1 MDDYSNFERK
11 GLENK
16 PLANQ
21 EMLAVLDTP
30 DEDLLLLVH
39 AAYRVRRRF
48 FGNRVRLHVLQNAK
62 SGLCPEDC
70 AYCSQSAVSTADIGR
85 YPLLPRE
92 KILDGARKAKA
103 GRALRYCIV
112 TSGRGPT
119 DREVDT
125 VADIVREVKQTV
137 GIDVCCCM
145 GLLDEAQ
152 ARTLKAA
159 GVDRINHNLN
169 TSAGHHGNIVSTHA
183 YTDRLNTLKAV
194 KAAGLET
201 CCGGIVGMGESRQ
214 DIVDLAVALRELDID
229 SIPVNFLHPIEG
241 TPMAGRKPLSPQ
253 DGLKVLCLFRFVNPN
268 KEIRIAGGREHTLGS
283 LQALAL
289 YPANSVFMEGYL
301 TTGGQS
307 TSETHRLIED
317 LGFEVEAHWRSEDGT
332 NAHAGALNEV
342 A

>member
-30 DEDLLLLVH
+30 DDDLLLLVH

-137 GIDVCCCM
+137 DIDVCCCM

-169 TSAGHHGNIVSTHA
+169 TSAGHHGNIVSTHT

-201 CCGGIVGMGESRQ
+201 CCGGIIGMGESRQ
-214 DIVDLAVALRELDID
+214 DIVDLAVAVRELDVD

-332 NAHAGALNEV
+332 NARACALNEV

>member
-1 MDDYSNFERK
+1 MKDYTILERK
-11 GLENK
+11 ALQNES
-16 PLANQ
+16 LANQ
-21 EMLAVLDTP
+21 EMLAVLETP

-39 AAYRVRRRF
+39 AAYRVRHRF
-48 FGNRVRLHVLQNAK
+48 FGNSVRLHVLQNAK

-70 AYCSQSAVSTADIGR
+70 AYCSQSAVSTADIGK

-92 KILDGARKAKA
+92 QILDGARKAKA

-137 GIDVCCCM
+137 DIDICCCM

-159 GVDRINHNLN
+159 GVDRVNHNLN
-169 TSAGHHGNIVSTHA
+169 TGARHHGNIVSTHT
-183 YTDRLNTLKAV
+183 YSDRLNTLKAV

-214 DIVDLAVALRELDID
+214 DIVDLAVAVRELDID
-229 SIPVNFLHPIEG
+229 SIPVNFLHPIDG
-241 TPMAGRKPLSPQ
+241 TPLAGRKPMSPQ

-268 KEIRIAGGREHTLGS
+268 KEIRIAGGRELTLGS

-317 LGFEVEAHWRSEDGT
+317 LGFEVEAHSKSKDGSNGT
-332 NAHAGALNEV
+332 LISV
-342 A
+342 S

>member
-1 MDDYSNFERK
+1 MKDYSILKRK
-11 GLENK
+11 ALQNK
-16 PLANQ
+16 CLTEQ

-30 DEDLLLLVH
+30 NDDLLQLIN
-39 AAYRVRRRF
+39 AAYRVRHRY
-48 FGNRVRLHVLQNAK
+48 FGNKVRLHVLQNAK

-70 AYCSQSAVSTADIGR
+70 AYCSQSAVSTADISK

-92 KILDGARKAKA
+92 QILDGARKAKA

-119 DREVDT
+119 AREVET
-125 VADIVREVKQTV
+125 VADIVREVKQNV
-137 GIDVCCCM
+137 DIDICCCM
-145 GLLDEAQ
+145 GLLDEAR

-169 TSAGHHGNIVSTHA
+169 TSARHHGNICTTHT
-183 YTDRLNTLKAV
+183 YSDRLNTLKAV

-201 CCGGIVGMGESRQ
+201 CCGGIIGMGESRQ
-214 DIVDLAVALRELDID
+214 DIVDLAVAVRELDID
-229 SIPVNFLHPIEG
+229 SIPVNFLHPLEG
-241 TPMAGRKPLSPQ
+241 TPLAGRKPMTPQ
-253 DGLKVLCLFRFVNPN
+253 DGLKALCLFRFVNPN
-268 KEIRIAGGREHTLGS
+268 KEIRIAGGREHTLRS

-317 LGFEVEAHWRSEDGT
+317 MGFEVEEKRKTEDRSSVLVCD
-332 NAHAGALNEV
+332 
-342 A
+342 

>member
-1 MDDYSNFERK
+1 MKDYSILERK
-11 GLENK
+11 ALQNES
-16 PLANQ
+16 LANQ
-21 EMLAVLDTP
+21 EMLAVLETP

-39 AAYRVRRRF
+39 AAYRVRHRF
-48 FGNRVRLHVLQNAK
+48 FGNSVRLHVLQNAK

-70 AYCSQSAVSTADIGR
+70 AYCSQSAVSTADIGK

-92 KILDGARKAKA
+92 QILDGARKAKA

-137 GIDVCCCM
+137 DIDICCCM

-159 GVDRINHNLN
+159 GVDRVNHNLN
-169 TSAGHHGNIVSTHA
+169 TGARHHGNIVSTHT
-183 YTDRLNTLKAV
+183 YSDRLNTLKAV
-194 KAAGLET
+194 KAAGIET

-214 DIVDLAVALRELDID
+214 DIVDLAVAVRELDID
-229 SIPVNFLHPIEG
+229 SIPVNFLHPIDG
-241 TPMAGRKPLSPQ
+241 TPLAGRKPMSPQ

-268 KEIRIAGGREHTLGS
+268 KEIRIAGGRELTLGS

-317 LGFEVEAHWRSEDGT
+317 LGFEVEAHLKSEDGSNGT
-332 NAHAGALNEV
+332 LISV
-342 A
+342 S

>member
-1 MDDYSNFERK
+1 MDYSI
-11 GLENK
+11 LEHNSLK
-16 PLANQ
+16 NRRLTEK

-30 DEDLLLLVH
+30 TEDLLPLIH
-39 AAYRVRRRF
+39 AAYRVRYHY
-48 FGNRVRLHVLQNAK
+48 FGNKVRLHVLQNAK

-70 AYCSQSAVSTADIGR
+70 AYCSQSAVSTANISK

-92 KILDGARKAKA
+92 QILDGARKAKA

-119 DREVDT
+119 DREVET
-125 VADIVREVKQTV
+125 VADTVREIKQTV
-137 GIDVCCCM
+137 DIDICCCM
-145 GLLDEAQ
+145 GLLDETQ

-169 TSAGHHGNIVSTHA
+169 TSARHHINICTTHT
-183 YTDRLNTLKAV
+183 YTDRLKTLQAV

-201 CCGGIVGMGESRQ
+201 CCGGIIGMGESRQ
-214 DIVDLAVALRELDID
+214 DIVDLAVTVRELDID

-241 TPMAGRKPLSPQ
+241 TPLAGRKPTTPQ
-253 DGLKVLCLFRFVNPN
+253 DGLKALCLFRFVNPN
-268 KEIRIAGGREHTLGS
+268 KEIRIAGGREHTLRS

-307 TSETHRLIED
+307 VTETHRLIED
-317 LGFEVEAHWRSEDGT
+317 MGFEVEEKWKPEDKA
-332 NAHAGALNEV
+332 NVLV
-342 A
+342 CD

>member
-1 MDDYSNFERK
+1 MKDYSILERK
-11 GLENK
+11 ALRNK
-16 PLANQ
+16 PLVNE
-21 EMLAVLDTP
+21 EMLSVLDAP
-30 DEDLLLLVH
+30 DEYLLLLIH
-39 AAYRVRRRF
+39 SAYRVRHRF

-70 AYCSQSAVSTADIGR
+70 AYCSQSAVSTADIGK

-92 KILDGARKAKA
+92 QIIDGARKAWA
-103 GRALRYCIV
+103 GKALRYCIV

-119 DREVDT
+119 AREVEI
-125 VADIVREVKQTV
+125 VADIVREVKETV
-137 GIDVCCCM
+137 DIDICCCM

-169 TSAGHHGNIVSTHA
+169 TSARHHGSIVSTHT

-201 CCGGIVGMGESRQ
+201 CCGGIIGMGESSQ
-214 DIVDLAVALRELDID
+214 DIVDLAVAVRELDID
-229 SIPVNFLHPIEG
+229 SIPVNFLHPIDG
-241 TPMAGRKPLSPQ
+241 TPLAGREPMSPR
-253 DGLKVLCLFRFVNPN
+253 DGLRVLCLFRFVNPD
-268 KEIRIAGGREHTLGS
+268 KEIRIAGGRELTLGS

-317 LGFEVEAHWRSEDGT
+317 MGFEIEAHWKSDDGSSVPACAG
-332 NAHAGALNEV
+332 NAVL
-342 A
+342 

>member
-1 MDDYSNFERK
+1 MKDYSSIEHK
-11 GLENK
+11 ALKNK
-16 PLANQ
+16 SLSNQ

-30 DEDLLLLVH
+30 NEDLLLLIH
-39 AAYRVRRRF
+39 AAYRVRHRY
-48 FGNRVRLHVLQNAK
+48 FGNGVRLHVLQNAK

-70 AYCSQSAVSTADIGR
+70 AYCSQSAVSTAGISK

-92 KILDGARKAKA
+92 QILEGARRAKA

-119 DREVDT
+119 DREVET
-125 VADIVREVKQTV
+125 VADIVREIKRTV
-137 GIDVCCCM
+137 DIDICCCM

-169 TSAGHHGNIVSTHA
+169 TSAEHHGNIVTTHT
-183 YTDRLNTLKAV
+183 YSDRLNTLKAV
-194 KAAGLET
+194 RAAGLET
-201 CCGGIVGMGESRQ
+201 CCGGIIGLGESRQ
-214 DIVDLAVALRELDID
+214 DIVDLAVAVRELDID

-241 TPMAGRKPLSPQ
+241 TPLAGRKPTSPQ
-253 DGLKVLCLFRFVNPN
+253 DGLKALCLFRFVNPN
-268 KEIRIAGGREHTLGS
+268 KEIRIAGGRELTFRS

-317 LGFEVEAHWRSEDGT
+317 MGFEVEEKWQSENGSVAPLSAHVDLR
-332 NAHAGALNEV
+332 
-342 A
+342 

>member
-1 MDDYSNFERK
+1 MKDYSILERK
-11 GLENK
+11 ALRNK
-16 PLANQ
+16 PLSNR

-30 DEDLLLLVH
+30 DEDLLLLIH
-39 AAYRVRRRF
+39 AAYRVRHRF

-70 AYCSQSAVSTADIGR
+70 AYCSQSAVSTAAIDK

-92 KILDGARKAKA
+92 QILDGAREAKA
-103 GRALRYCIV
+103 GKALRYCIV

-119 DREVDT
+119 GREVET

-137 GIDVCCCM
+137 DIDICCCM

-169 TSAGHHGNIVSTHA
+169 TSSGHHGNIVTSHT
-183 YTDRLNTLKAV
+183 YSDRLNTLRAV

-201 CCGGIVGMGESRQ
+201 CCGGIIGMGESRQ
-214 DIVDLAVALRELDID
+214 DIVDLAVAVRELDID
-229 SIPVNFLHPIEG
+229 SIPVNFLHPIDG
-241 TPMAGRKPLSPQ
+241 TPLAGRKPTSPQ

-268 KEIRIAGGREHTLGS
+268 KEIRIAGGRELTLGS

-307 TSETHRLIED
+307 TSETHRLIDD
-317 LGFEVEAHWRSEDGT
+317 LGFEVEAQWKSEKGT
-332 NAHAGALNEV
+332 NVPAGALNAV
-342 A
+342 T

>member
-1 MDDYSNFERK
+1 MKDYSILERK
-11 GLENK
+11 ALRNK

-30 DEDLLLLVH
+30 DEDLLLLIH
-39 AAYRVRRRF
+39 AAYRVRHRF
-48 FGNRVRLHVLQNAK
+48 FGNGVRLHVLQNAK

-70 AYCSQSAVSTADIGR
+70 GYCSQSAVSTADIR
-85 YPLLPRE
+85 KYPLLPGE
-92 KILDGARKAKA
+92 QILDGARKARA
-103 GRALRYCIV
+103 GGALRYCIV

-119 DREVDT
+119 AREVDT

-137 GIDVCCCM
+137 DIDICCCM

-169 TSAGHHGNIVSTHA
+169 TSAGHHGNIVSTHT
-183 YTDRLNTLKAV
+183 YGDRLNTLKAV

-201 CCGGIVGMGESRQ
+201 CCGGIIGMGESRQ
-214 DIVDLAVALRELDID
+214 DIVDLSVAVRELDID
-229 SIPVNFLHPIEG
+229 SIPINFLHPIDG
-241 TPMAGRKPLSPQ
+241 TPLAGRKPMSPQ
-253 DGLKVLCLFRFVNPN
+253 DGLRVLCLFRFVNPN
-268 KEIRIAGGREHTLGS
+268 KEIRIAGGRELTLGS

-307 TSETHRLIED
+307 TSETHRLIVD
-317 LGFEVEAHWRSEDGT
+317 LGFEVEAHWNPEDGST
-332 NAHAGALNEV
+332 VPSGAGSAV
-342 A
+342 R

>member
-1 MDDYSNFERK
+1 MKDYSSIEHK
-11 GLENK
+11 ALKNK
-16 PLANQ
+16 CLTNQ
-21 EMLAVLDTP
+21 EMLAVLNAP
-30 DEDLLLLVH
+30 NEDLLLLIH
-39 AAYRVRRRF
+39 AAYRVRHRY
-48 FGNRVRLHVLQNAK
+48 FGNGVRLHVLQNAK

-70 AYCSQSAVSTADIGR
+70 AYCSQSAVSTAGISK

-92 KILDGARKAKA
+92 QILDGARKAKA

-119 DREVDT
+119 DREVET
-125 VADIVREVKQTV
+125 IADIVREVKRTV
-137 GIDVCCCM
+137 DIDVCCCM
-145 GLLDEAQ
+145 GLLNEAQ

-169 TSAGHHGNIVSTHA
+169 TSAEHHDNIVTTHT
-183 YTDRLNTLKAV
+183 YSDRLNTLKAV
-194 KAAGLET
+194 RAAGLET
-201 CCGGIVGMGESRQ
+201 CCGGIIGMGESRQ
-214 DIVDLAVALRELDID
+214 DVVDLAVALRELDID

-241 TPMAGRKPLSPQ
+241 TPLAGRKPTSPQ

-268 KEIRIAGGREHTLGS
+268 KEIRIAGGRELTLRS

-317 LGFEVEAHWRSEDGT
+317 MGFEVEEKRHPESGSEAPLSTHVD
-332 NAHAGALNEV
+332 LR
-342 A
+342 

>member
-1 MDDYSNFERK
+1 MKDYSILERK
-11 GLENK
+11 ALRNK

-30 DEDLLLLVH
+30 DEDLLLLIH

-48 FGNRVRLHVLQNAK
+48 FGNGVRLHVLQNAK

-70 AYCSQSAVSTADIGR
+70 GYCSQSAVSTADIR
-85 YPLLPRE
+85 KYPLLPRE
-92 KILDGARKAKA
+92 QILDGARKARA
-103 GRALRYCIV
+103 GGALRYCIV

-119 DREVDT
+119 AREVDT

-137 GIDVCCCM
+137 DIDICCCM

-169 TSAGHHGNIVSTHA
+169 TSAGHHGNIVSTHT
-183 YTDRLNTLKAV
+183 YRDRLNTLKAV

-201 CCGGIVGMGESRQ
+201 CCGGIIGMGESRQ
-214 DIVDLAVALRELDID
+214 DIVDLSVAVRELDID
-229 SIPVNFLHPIEG
+229 SIPINFLHPIDG
-241 TPMAGRKPLSPQ
+241 TPLAGRKPMSPQ
-253 DGLKVLCLFRFVNPN
+253 DGLRVLCLFRFVNPN
-268 KEIRIAGGREHTLGS
+268 KEIRIAGGRELTLGS

-317 LGFEVEAHWRSEDGT
+317 LGFEVEAHWNPEDGST
-332 NAHAGALNEV
+332 VPSGAGSAV
-342 A
+342 R

>member
-1 MDDYSNFERK
+1 MKDYSGIERK
-11 GLENK
+11 ALKNRC
-16 PLANQ
+16 LSNQ

-30 DEDLLLLVH
+30 NEDLLLLIH
-39 AAYRVRRRF
+39 AAYRVRHRY
-48 FGNRVRLHVLQNAK
+48 FGNGVRLHVLQNAK

-70 AYCSQSAVSTADIGR
+70 AYCSQSAVSTAGIR
-85 YPLLPRE
+85 KYPLLPRE
-92 KILDGARKAKA
+92 QILDGARKAKA

-119 DREVDT
+119 DREVEA
-125 VADIVREVKQTV
+125 VADVVREVKRTV
-137 GIDVCCCM
+137 DIDICCCM
-145 GLLDEAQ
+145 GLLNEAQ

-169 TSAGHHGNIVSTHA
+169 TSAEHHADIVTTHT
-183 YTDRLNTLKAV
+183 YSDRLNTLEAV
-194 KAAGLET
+194 RAAGLET
-201 CCGGIVGMGESRQ
+201 CCGGIIGMGESRR
-214 DIVDLAVALRELDID
+214 DIVDLAVALRELDVD

-241 TPMAGRKPLSPQ
+241 TPLAGRKPTSPQ
-253 DGLKVLCLFRFVNPN
+253 DGLKALCLFRFVNPN
-268 KEIRIAGGREHTLGS
+268 KEIRIAGGREFTLRS

-317 LGFEVEAHWRSEDGT
+317 MGFEVEEKWRSETGSD
-332 NAHAGALNEV
+332 APVYAEDAGS
-342 A
+342 